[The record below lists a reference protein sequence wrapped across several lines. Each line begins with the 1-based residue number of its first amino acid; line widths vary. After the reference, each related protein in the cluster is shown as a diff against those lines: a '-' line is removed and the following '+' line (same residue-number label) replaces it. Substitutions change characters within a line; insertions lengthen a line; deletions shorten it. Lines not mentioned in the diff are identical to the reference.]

1 MAIFDFDALK
11 EKAMGLAQAGVA
23 KSKVLAEIAKLKA
36 ANMSEEDAIK
46 KAYIELGKLYYA
58 ERGAA
63 PEAAYVSGCERIA
76 ASKAAIEANNA
87 RIAELKTKE
96 DVDDEAG
103 EAHTVVVEP
112 EDVADAAPAEE
123 QKDDDTVQ

>member
-1 MAIFDFDALK
+1 MSIIDLDALK
-11 EKAMGLAQAGVA
+11 EKAVDLAQAGVA

-96 DVDDEAG
+96 DEPDP
-103 EAHTVVVEP
+103 AHTVVVEP
-112 EDVADAAPAEE
+112 EDVADADAAPAEE
-123 QKDDDTVQ
+123 PERKDETL

>member
-1 MAIFDFDALK
+1 MSIIDLDALK
-11 EKAMGLAQAGVA
+11 EKAVDLAQAGVA

-87 RIAELKTKE
+87 RIAELKAQE

>member
-1 MAIFDFDALK
+1 MSIIDLDALK
-11 EKAMGLAQAGVA
+11 EKAVDLAQAGVA

-87 RIAELKTKE
+87 RIAELKAQE
-96 DVDDEAG
+96 DADDEAG

>member
-1 MAIFDFDALK
+1 MSIIDLDALK
-11 EKAMGLAQAGVA
+11 EKAVDLAQAGVA

-63 PEAAYVSGCERIA
+63 PEAAYVNSCERIA

-87 RIAELKTKE
+87 RIAELKAQE
-96 DVDDEAG
+96 DADDEAG

>member
-11 EKAMGLAQAGVA
+11 EKAMDLAQAGVA

>member
-11 EKAMGLAQAGVA
+11 EKAMDLAQAGVA

-87 RIAELKTKE
+87 RIAELKAQE

>member
-1 MAIFDFDALK
+1 MSIIDLDALK
-11 EKAMGLAQAGVA
+11 EKAVDLAQAGVA

-76 ASKAAIEANNA
+76 ASKSAIEANNA
-87 RIAELKTKE
+87 RIAEPKAQE

>member
-1 MAIFDFDALK
+1 MSIIDLDALK
-11 EKAMGLAQAGVA
+11 EKAVDLAQAGVA

>member
-11 EKAMGLAQAGVA
+11 EKAMDLAQAGVA
-23 KSKVLAEIAKLKA
+23 KSKVLAEIAKLNA
-36 ANMSEEDAIK
+36 ANVSEEDPIK
-46 KAYIELGKLYYA
+46 EAYIELGKLYYA
-58 ERGAA
+58 VRGAA

-87 RIAELKTKE
+87 RIAELKAQE